1 MVLWWP
7 SRPLGLFFL
16 LTDDVFDWTDLLQ
29 YVIWNKQIYCK
40 WIYKM
45 CLKFLF
51 PYLFVLRFAVI
62 GDRLLKSMYK
72 DISFNETVKGKE
84 VEIP

>member
-1 MVLWWP
+1 
-7 SRPLGLFFL
+7 
-16 LTDDVFDWTDLLQ
+16 
-29 YVIWNKQIYCK
+29 
-40 WIYKM
+40 M

-62 GDRLLKSMYK
+62 GDKLLKSMYK